1 MKQYLC
7 ILDAGHGDPPLS
19 GGKCSPDKRLLEYY
33 WAREMVQRIAN
44 KLQALGVPVHILVP
58 EKTDIKLGVRTRRV
72 NALCKQHGT
81 KKCLLVSVH
90 NNAAPP
96 SNGKW
101 HDATGWSCFV
111 APKSSANSKRLAQLL
126 YAEAAKAGLKG
137 NRCVPACKY
146 WVGNFAIVRDTN
158 CPAVLTENLFM
169 DNRQECDYL
178 LSEQGKE
185 TLAQLHVNAIV
196 NYINEQP

>member
-1 MKQYLC
+1 MKQYIC
-7 ILDAGHGDPPLS
+7 ILDAGHGCNTL
-19 GGKCSPDKRLLEYY
+19 GKCSPDKRLLEYE
-33 WAREMVQRIAN
+33 WARDMVKRIAS
-44 KLQALGVPVHILVP
+44 KLQAKGVQVHILVP
-58 EKTDIKLGVRTRRV
+58 EITDVKLGVRTHRV
-72 NALCKQHGT
+72 NALCKQHGA
-81 KKCLLVSVH
+81 KNCLLVSVH
-90 NNAAPP
+90 NNAAG
-96 SNGKW
+96 SDGKW
-101 HDATGWSCFV
+101 HDATGWSGFV
-111 APKSSANSKRLAQLL
+111 APKCSANSKRLAQLL

-137 NRCVPACKY
+137 SRCVPASKY

-196 NYINEQP
+196 NYVNEQP

>member
-19 GGKCSPDKRLLEYY
+19 GGKCSPDKRLVEYY
-33 WAREMVQRIAN
+33 WAREMVQRIAK

>member
-1 MKQYLC
+1 MKQYIC
-7 ILDAGHGDPPLS
+7 ILDAGHGCNML
-19 GGKCSPDKRLLEYY
+19 GKCSPDKRLLEYE
-33 WAREMVQRIAN
+33 WARDMVKRIAS
-44 KLQALGVPVHILVP
+44 KLQAKGVQVHILVP
-58 EKTDIKLGVRTRRV
+58 EITDVKLGVRTHRV
-72 NALCKQHGT
+72 NALCKQHGA
-81 KKCLLVSVH
+81 KNCLLVSVH
-90 NNAAPP
+90 NNAAG
-96 SNGKW
+96 SDGKW
-101 HDATGWSCFV
+101 HDATGWSGFV
-111 APKSSANSKRLAQLL
+111 APKCSANSKRLAQLL

-137 NRCVPACKY
+137 NRCVPASKY

>member
-1 MKQYLC
+1 MKQYIC
-7 ILDAGHGDPPLS
+7 ILDAGHGCNTL
-19 GGKCSPDKRLLEYY
+19 GKCSPDKRLLEYE
-33 WAREMVQRIAN
+33 WARDMVKRIAS
-44 KLQALGVPVHILVP
+44 KLQAKGVQVHILVP
-58 EKTDIKLGVRTRRV
+58 EITDVKLGVRTHRV
-72 NALCKQHGT
+72 NALCKQHGA
-81 KKCLLVSVH
+81 KNCLLVSVH
-90 NNAAPP
+90 NNAAG
-96 SNGKW
+96 SDGKW
-101 HDATGWSCFV
+101 HDATGWSGFV
-111 APKSSANSKRLAQLL
+111 APKCSANSKRLAQLL

-137 NRCVPACKY
+137 SRCVPASKY